1 MAGSEVA
8 TPASPN
14 GSAIPSGSSLVK
26 DGPVLSMMNK
36 RLRALKKKYN
46 RILQIE
52 DSKAQG
58 KVINKEQDDVLRS
71 KASVAVLI
79 EEYDKLRQPL
89 AAAVKEEIAEKE
101 KELLEENA
109 ASKEP
114 TAEDGVV
121 TEGSSIPENG
131 TQDTQDIDEVKT
143 SEATPPVEGDV
154 AKDGVV
160 LSDEAIAELL
170 KVLYFAHLF
179 DVTSQNDFASMMW
192 TKMHERSSCLSYD
205 YVTDDATKPL
215 AEEDLDA
222 LSLFGSLMTSR
233 PPNATLSHKS
243 ALQSCVHHARQWLV
257 NSDKP
262 IHPDNAVS
270 YSDLRERLNRILSS
284 EYFTMTPE
292 LQTVTQQTAAA
303 AATAAGQFVT
313 QVYVHEKSAEG
324 HVFHPEAEAATI
336 YYPPQDHSGTE
347 QNLYQT
353 ETYSAT
359 SAGGGDQLSSVGE
372 DNSLSQYVAEN
383 GSSFEV
389 SQSDI
394 SQSPKNHSPTLDHES
409 HPNAEQLPSHPQ
421 VPHQK
426 QQQPAPEGHRELD
439 PEPELHQRQPEY
451 QRRDQ
456 QQYYSQNGGTP
467 RGYQGQRGGRGMG
480 YGSGRGRGYMNVR
493 GGRTGRG
500 GSYSGGRGQ
509 YYDQGNYYPRN
520 YNSGRGRGRRSDE
533 MVYNHGAGPSQ
544 KSAIAATN

>member
-143 SEATPPVEGDV
+143 SEATPPAEGDV
-154 AKDGVV
+154 AKDDVV

-179 DVTSQNDFASMMW
+179 DVTSQNDFASIMW

-257 NSDKP
+257 NSDKS

-324 HVFHPEAEAATI
+324 HVFNPEAEAATI

-439 PEPELHQRQPEY
+439 AEPELQQRQPEY

-456 QQYYSQNGGTP
+456 QQYYSQNGGTS

-533 MVYNHGAGPSQ
+533 MVYNHGTGPSQ

>member
-1 MAGSEVA
+1 MAGSETA

-14 GSAIPSGSSLVK
+14 GSVNPSGSSLVK

-52 DSKAQG
+52 ESKAQG
-58 KVINKEQDDVLRS
+58 KVINKEQDDVLKS

-79 EEYDKLRQPL
+79 EEYERLRQPL
-89 AAAVKEEIAEKE
+89 AVAVKEEIAERE
-101 KELLEENA
+101 KELLEDNA

-114 TAEDGVV
+114 TVEDGVV
-121 TEGSSIPENG
+121 IEDSGTPESG
-131 TQDTQDIDEVKT
+131 TQEAHDRNELKT
-143 SEATPPVEGDV
+143 GEATPPPEGDD
-154 AKDGVV
+154 AKGGVGI
-160 LSDEAIAELL
+160 SDEAILELL
-170 KVLYFAHLF
+170 KILYFAHLF
-179 DVTSQNDFASMMW
+179 DVASQNDFASMMW

-243 ALQSCVHHARQWLV
+243 ALQSCVYHARQWLA
-257 NSDKP
+257 NSEQQ

-270 YSDLRERLNRILSS
+270 YSDLSERLNRILSS

-324 HVFHPEAEAATI
+324 HVFHPEAEAAMI
-336 YYPPQDHSGTE
+336 HYAPQDHSGTE
-347 QNLYQT
+347 QKLY
-353 ETYSAT
+353 EAEEYSAT
-359 SAGGGDQLSSVGE
+359 SAGGGDQLNSVGE
-372 DNSLSQYVAEN
+372 ENSYAQYVAEN

-394 SQSPKNHSPTLDHES
+394 SQSPKNPSPTLDHES
-409 HPNAEQLPSHPQ
+409 HAEQLPSHSQ

-426 QQQPAPEGHRELD
+426 QQQAVPEGHQELD
-439 PEPELHQRQPEY
+439 LEPEVHQRQSEY

-456 QQYYSQNGGTP
+456 QQYYSQNGGMS

-480 YGSGRGRGYMNVR
+480 YGGGRGRGYMNGR

-520 YNSGRGRGRRSDE
+520 NSGRGRGRKSDE
-533 MVYNHGAGPSQ
+533 MVYNQATGPSQ

>member
-143 SEATPPVEGDV
+143 SEATPPAEGDV
-154 AKDGVV
+154 AKDDVV

-257 NSDKP
+257 NSDKS

-324 HVFHPEAEAATI
+324 HVFNPEAEAATI

-359 SAGGGDQLSSVGE
+359 SAGGGDQLGSVGE

-439 PEPELHQRQPEY
+439 AEPELQQRQPEY

-456 QQYYSQNGGTP
+456 QQYYSQNGGTS

-533 MVYNHGAGPSQ
+533 MVYNHGTGPSQ

>member
-14 GSAIPSGSSLVK
+14 GSAVPSGSSLVK

-79 EEYDKLRQPL
+79 DEYEKLRQPL

-131 TQDTQDIDEVKT
+131 TQDTQDSDEVKT
-143 SEATPPVEGDV
+143 SEATPPAEGDV

-160 LSDEAIAELL
+160 LSNEAIAELL
-170 KVLYFAHLF
+170 KILYFAHLF

-215 AEEDLDA
+215 SEEDLDA

-257 NSDKP
+257 NSDNP
-262 IHPDNAVS
+262 IHSDNAVS

-324 HVFHPEAEAATI
+324 HAFHPEAEAATI

-347 QNLYQT
+347 QNLYQA
-353 ETYSAT
+353 EAYSGT

-372 DNSLSQYVAEN
+372 DNLSQYVAEN

-394 SQSPKNHSPTLDHES
+394 SQSPKNPSPTLDHES
-409 HPNAEQLPSHPQ
+409 HANAEQLPSHPQ

-426 QQQPAPEGHRELD
+426 LQQPAPEGHQELD
-439 PEPELHQRQPEY
+439 LEPEVHQRQPEY

-456 QQYYSQNGGTP
+456 QQYYSQNGGTS
-467 RGYQGQRGGRGMG
+467 RGYQGQRGARGMG

-493 GGRTGRG
+493 GGRTVRG

-533 MVYNHGAGPSQ
+533 MVYNHGTGPSQ

>member
-1 MAGSEVA
+1 MAGSESA

-14 GSAIPSGSSLVK
+14 GCVNPSGSSLVK
-26 DGPVLSMMNK
+26 DGPVLCLMNK

-52 DSKAQG
+52 ESKVQG

-79 EEYDKLRQPL
+79 EEYEKLRQPL
-89 AAAVKEEIAEKE
+89 AVAVKEEIAEKE

-121 TEGSSIPENG
+121 TEG
-131 TQDTQDIDEVKT
+131 TQDTQDSDEVKT
-143 SEATPPVEGDV
+143 SEATPPAEGDD
-154 AKDGVV
+154 AKDGVG

-170 KVLYFAHLF
+170 KILYFAHLF

-262 IHPDNAVS
+262 IHLDNAVS

-324 HVFHPEAEAATI
+324 HVFHPEAEAATM

-347 QNLYQT
+347 QNLYQA
-353 ETYSAT
+353 EEYSAT

-372 DNSLSQYVAEN
+372 DNSSSQYVAEN

-394 SQSPKNHSPTLDHES
+394 SQSPKNPSPTLDHES
-409 HPNAEQLPSHPQ
+409 HAHAEQLPSHPQ

-426 QQQPAPEGHRELD
+426 QQQQQPVTEDHQELD
-439 PEPELHQRQPEY
+439 LEPEVHQRQQEY

-456 QQYYSQNGGTP
+456 QQYYSQNGGMS

-480 YGSGRGRGYMNVR
+480 YGSGRGRGYMNGR

-509 YYDQGNYYPRN
+509 YYEQGNYYPRN
-520 YNSGRGRGRRSDE
+520 YNSGRGRGRKSDE
-533 MVYNHGAGPSQ
+533 MVYNHATGPSQ

>member
-143 SEATPPVEGDV
+143 SEATPPAEGDV
-154 AKDGVV
+154 AKDDVV

-257 NSDKP
+257 NSDKS

-324 HVFHPEAEAATI
+324 HVFNPEAEAATI

-439 PEPELHQRQPEY
+439 AEPELQQRQPEY

-456 QQYYSQNGGTP
+456 QQYYSQNGGTS

-533 MVYNHGAGPSQ
+533 MVYNHGTGPSQ